1 MVIASEGANISFP
14 SNAFEVISMNNSTV
28 QVLLKQVWNQTGVL
42 GALNLFY
49 QASNSSHECNENI
62 NVPSNQDMIY
72 TILCSDNFA
81 QFDVNVY
88 VGSDYV
94 TEECEACAAAPA
106 NSTTMVSYRLEI
118 GCQSQCQPPPR
129 SGCDYLDIN
138 FETTATGASAGSS
151 YGYVHPQSW
160 WGYGFTVHAYGSGD
174 SGFTPGNMA
183 RILDTTNS
191 SGQMLDASF
200 GSPNSACGGGGGI
213 GMGAGGQSSNC
224 AGLGNVIMIQQNNSI
239 EQLPNPAGGEIVF
252 DFPTPAIIQSLGVFN
267 VREGGDV
274 TFTKSGGQ
282 TELITIPS
290 MAANSVVDLLPG
302 SMDVADVESVAVR
315 FNGVGAISNFGI
327 CHDSNT
333 TLPPSGF
340 APPSETLQPTPS
352 PTVTAAPSSGPL
364 PVCSED
370 VVLLEPKDLQPP
382 YPELPIV
389 ILEQGTEF
397 VRFEIKNTYG
407 STVSNVFTQ
416 FSNKPTGE
424 YQCYETQD
432 LQNNQTVEYT
442 AYCLHHVPLA
452 IVDLWVTGQSAFNT
466 GAEVPECCHP
476 PLDISPEVVQYTFKV
491 YCETKCPAPAPA
503 PTPVPARALQAT
515 STSTWRKSLPEN
527 DAPDAAGVVAEHN
540 TTDSPP
546 PMGEDPSRDHRQQHF
561 CSSDDYP
568 CNADSKNV
576 HVCHYSAKDGYQT
589 YCVPEPDSDVMRY
602 YKKDY
607 CGPCLGGY
615 GAHQQHN
622 THYYN

>member
-1 MVIASEGANISFP
+1 
-14 SNAFEVISMNNSTV
+14 
-28 QVLLKQVWNQTGVL
+28 
-42 GALNLFY
+42 
-49 QASNSSHECNENI
+49 
-62 NVPSNQDMIY
+62 
-72 TILCSDNFA
+72 
-81 QFDVNVY
+81 
-88 VGSDYV
+88 
-94 TEECEACAAAPA
+94 
-106 NSTTMVSYRLEI
+106 MVSYRLEI

-160 WGYGFTVHAYGSGD
+160 WGYGFTVHAYGAGD

-252 DFPTPAIIQSLGVFN
+252 DFQTPAIIQSLGVFN

-327 CHDSNT
+327 CHDSNS
-333 TLPPSGF
+333 TLLPSGF
-340 APPSETLQPTPS
+340 APPSETFEPTPS
-352 PTVTAAPSSGPL
+352 PTITSAPTGGPL
-364 PVCSED
+364 PVCPED
-370 VVLLEPKDLQPP
+370 VVLLEPTDLQPP

-407 STVSNVFTQ
+407 STVSNAFTQ
-416 FSNKPTGE
+416 FANKPTGE
-424 YQCYETQD
+424 SECFETQD
-432 LQNNQTVEYT
+432 LQKNQSVEYT
-442 AYCLHHVPLA
+442 AYCFHHVPLTM
-452 IVDLWVTGQSAFNT
+452 VDVWVTGQSAFNT
-466 GAEVPECCHP
+466 GAEVPQCCHP
-476 PLDISPEVVQYTFKV
+476 PSDTSPEVVQYTFKI
-491 YCETKCPAPAPA
+491 YCKTKCPAAQ
-503 PTPVPARALQAT
+503 VPAARHLEGEIKMIPSAMPASML
-515 STSTWRKSLPEN
+515 RKRMQDDNESVDVSEL
-527 DAPDAAGVVAEHN
+527 N
-540 TTDSPP
+540 TTDQPI
-546 PMGEDPSRDHRQQHF
+546 GEEPSRDHSDQHF

-568 CNADSKNV
+568 CGDNNSV

-615 GAHQQHN
+615 GAHQHN
-622 THYYN
+622 AHYYT